1 MNPKCQFLIEKRKN
15 AGIKHLNDL
24 KASTECSKT
33 MDDVYEDIDEYNP
46 ARKRKIVIVFD
57 DMIAD
62 IMSNKKFQS
71 VVK

>member
-33 MDDVYEDIDEYNP
+33 MDDVYEDIDEHNP

>member
-57 DMIAD
+57 DMIVD

>member
-1 MNPKCQFLIEKRKN
+1 MNPKCQFLMEKREN

-24 KASTECSKT
+24 KASTECSNT

-46 ARKRKIVIVFD
+46 ARKRKIINVFD

>member
-1 MNPKCQFLIEKRKN
+1 MNPKCQFLIEKSKN

-24 KASTECSKT
+24 KASTECWKT
-33 MDDVYEDIDEYNP
+33 KDDVYEDIDEYNP

>member
-62 IMSNKKFQS
+62 IMGNKKFQS